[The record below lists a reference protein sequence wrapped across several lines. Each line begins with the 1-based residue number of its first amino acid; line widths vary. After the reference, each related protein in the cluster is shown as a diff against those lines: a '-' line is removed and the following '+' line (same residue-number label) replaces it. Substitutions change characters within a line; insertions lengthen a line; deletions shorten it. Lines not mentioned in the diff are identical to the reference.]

1 MNVRRKIYKKRA
13 AASMFWTLG
22 GDVQMAVKLFNLVT
36 KALPSKHISVDLRT
50 SQPLRISAAYICND
64 TGKPFKSLY
73 ASTET
78 FQSLLVLQSG
88 FT

>member
-13 AASMFWTLG
+13 AASMFWSMGTN
-22 GDVQMAVKLFNLVT
+22 VQMAVKLFNLVT

-64 TGKPFKSLY
+64 TGKRFVY
-73 ASTET
+73 IC
-78 FQSLLVLQSG
+78 V
-88 FT
+88 